1 MNLCKWSQEESEA
14 QGLVVE
20 AIHLKQ
26 FSEKIFWQQ
35 LEIRKAASCDCIIYK
50 IEIFLSFSWAWFK
63 TIILEVHV
71 LLLYSTPFVWQVAQK
86 LCEFHRLWKEGKL
99 LQMQQQISSAPV
111 KKFTPAVKSK
121 ASAAHSD
128 SDDDDNDEEQL
139 RGTEVPCNG
148 YHKVMVAKL
157 RRKTNCHVI
166 SLCCVLER

>member
-1 MNLCKWSQEESEA
+1 M
-14 QGLVVE
+14 G
-20 AIHLKQ
+20 
-26 FSEKIFWQQ
+26 
-35 LEIRKAASCDCIIYK
+35 
-50 IEIFLSFSWAWFK
+50 
-63 TIILEVHV
+63 
-71 LLLYSTPFVWQVAQK
+71 QVAQK

-148 YHKVMVAKL
+148 YHKVMVAKV

-166 SLCCVLER
+166 

>member
-1 MNLCKWSQEESEA
+1 M
-14 QGLVVE
+14 G
-20 AIHLKQ
+20 
-26 FSEKIFWQQ
+26 
-35 LEIRKAASCDCIIYK
+35 
-50 IEIFLSFSWAWFK
+50 
-63 TIILEVHV
+63 
-71 LLLYSTPFVWQVAQK
+71 QVAQK

-121 ASAAHSD
+121 ASAAHSE

-157 RRKTNCHVI
+157 RRKTSCHVI